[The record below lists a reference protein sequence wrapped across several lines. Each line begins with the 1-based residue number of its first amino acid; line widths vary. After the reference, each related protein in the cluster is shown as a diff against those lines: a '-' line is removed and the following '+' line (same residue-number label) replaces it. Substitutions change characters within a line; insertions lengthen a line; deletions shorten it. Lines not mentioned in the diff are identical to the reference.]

1 MRFYNSANRIDAAI
15 ERQQGRIDA
24 LVEKGVD
31 LKGQPIG
38 PSLVNMDET
47 MSLTVQDHAAF
58 QNQQLRAATM
68 GKLNTDEAL
77 TISNA
82 LGEYHNPENGGWSD
96 GVNLATKVII
106 TQMVSELLAKSYGSL
121 DFFK

>member
-47 MSLTVQDHAAF
+47 MALTVQEHAAF
-58 QNQQLRAATM
+58 QNQQLRAATT
-68 GKLNTDEAL
+68 GRINTDEAL

-96 GVNLATKVII
+96 DVGLACKVIV
-106 TQMVSELLAKSYGSL
+106 TQMVSELLVKS
-121 DFFK
+121 